1 MQHHRIVVVVVL
13 GMALAGLLLATM
25 ARAEPTP
32 SAATRLVDVATLV
45 PGIRLEMRYATA
57 DNFLNE
63 AVYPCAR
70 CLLTEDAAAALGRVE
85 ASVAQHGLHLKVWD
99 CYRPQAVQK
108 RMWQLVP
115 DARFVANPAKGS
127 NHSRGA
133 AVDLTLVDANGSA
146 LEMPTAHDDF
156 TEKARADAP
165 ASAAATTNRAILR
178 AAMEAEGFSVAP
190 SEWWHFSAKGRRS
203 LPLLDAPLCEAK

>member
-1 MQHHRIVVVVVL
+1 MRL
-13 GMALAGLLLATM
+13 LSLLALLVTTM
-25 ARAEPTP
+25 ARAESTP
-32 SAATRLVDVATLV
+32 SATPQLVDVATV
-45 PGIRLEMRYATA
+45 APSVRLEMRYATA
-57 DNFLNE
+57 DNFLHE

-70 CLLTEDAAAALGRVE
+70 CLLTQAAAAALGRVE
-85 ASVAQHGLHLKVWD
+85 AAVAQHGLHLKVWD
-99 CYRPQAVQK
+99 CYRPQGVQR

-133 AVDLTLVDANGSA
+133 AVDLTLVDANDSA

-165 ASAAATTNRAILR
+165 ASPAAMANRTILR
-178 AAMEAEGFSVAP
+178 AAMEAEGFSAAA
-190 SEWWHFSAKGRRS
+190 SEWWHFSAKGSRS